1 MTSILQELKYAL
13 RSLSKKPSFTFVVV
27 GTLGLGIGANTAIF
41 GVIKAI
47 LLSPL
52 AYEDPDRVVM
62 VWSRWQGWDKTWV
75 SNAELLDYEERAKTL
90 SRIGAWSSRS
100 VNLTGEGEPER
111 VAAAAVTE
119 GLFPALGVSPFL
131 GRAFTPEEDR
141 PGNDAVAIL
150 GWTLWQRRYGGRAD
164 IVGRSVEVDGH
175 RRTVVGVMPRS
186 FKLPLDY
193 QEEGSTELWVPLAI
207 DRQNLSRGSHGL
219 FAAARLTP
227 GVSVAQATADLKAIT
242 AQLTEEGLYPP
253 QMRFEAFAVTVADE
267 VTGSIRPAL
276 VVLLVA
282 VGFLLLI
289 ACANVANLLLA
300 RADARQREIAVRTA
314 LGASRRR
321 LVQQLLIE
329 SIVLACLGGALGLAL
344 AYGGTVVLRAWS
356 PGSVPR
362 VAEVGV
368 DGTVLLFTL
377 AVSVA
382 TGVLFGLVPALRAS
396 RLDIA
401 DAFKE
406 GSHGSTVGA
415 RRQWLRRALVVSE
428 LGLAVVLL
436 IGAGLTLRSFWE
448 LRKIEPGFDASNV
461 LTFRLSLPQPT
472 YPDPMD
478 VVRFYN
484 ELLEKV
490 RSISGVQHAG
500 AVRLLPLTSTMGDWS
515 IVIEG
520 REPRPGD
527 NPKGDWQVVSEGY
540 FEAMGVQL
548 AEGRGIGRE
557 DRAETVQVVV
567 INQTMAN
574 IYWPGESA
582 IGKRFRMGGPDRPW
596 ITIVG
601 IVKDERQNEINEI
614 VKEKFYR
621 PMAQFHVSSGSPTR
635 AMTLVVKTAADPSSV
650 LVPIRDTIRSLDPNV
665 PVYDVQTMEDV
676 VSASVSE
683 PRFTLMLLG
692 LFACVS
698 LILASVG
705 IYGVLSY
712 LVGQRT
718 HEIGIRMA
726 LGAGAGAV
734 LRMVLKQAALLALAG
749 VVLGVAL
756 ALGLTRLMTGL
767 LYGVRPTDPLTFSG
781 IVVVLVSVALVASY
795 APARRAARV
804 DPMRALRTE

>member
-1 MTSILQELKYAL
+1 MASVLQELKYAL
-13 RSLSKKPSFTFVVV
+13 RSLSQKPAFTLVVIV
-27 GTLGLGIGANTAIF
+27 TLALGIGANTAIF
-41 GVIKAI
+41 SVIKAI

-111 VAAAAVTE
+111 VSAAAVTE
-119 GLFPALGVSPFL
+119 GLFPALGVSSLL
-131 GRAFTPEEDR
+131 GRAFTPEEDT
-141 PGNDAVAIL
+141 PGNDAVAVL
-150 GWTLWQRRYGGRAD
+150 GWTLWQRRYGGRTD
-164 IVGRSVEVDGH
+164 IVGRSVEVDGQ
-175 RRTVVGVMPRS
+175 RRTVVGVLPGS

-219 FAAARLTP
+219 FAAARLAP
-227 GVSVAQATADLKAIT
+227 GVSVEQATADLKAIT
-242 AQLTEEGLYPP
+242 TQLTEDGLYPRE
-253 QMRFEAFAVTVADE
+253 MRFEAFAVTVAEE

-276 VVLLVA
+276 VMLLVA

-314 LGASRRR
+314 LGAGRRR
-321 LVQQLLIE
+321 LVQQLLTE
-329 SIVLACLGGALGLAL
+329 SMVLACLGGTFGLAL
-344 AYGGTVVLRAWS
+344 AYGGTVLLRTWS
-356 PGSVPR
+356 PRSVPR

-368 DGTVLLFTL
+368 DGAILLFTL
-377 AVSVA
+377 AISVV

-401 DAFKE
+401 DSFKE
-406 GSHGSTVGA
+406 GSSASTIGT

-448 LRKIEPGFDASNV
+448 LRKIEPGFDSSNV
-461 LTFRLSLPQPT
+461 LTLRMSLPQATYSDPT
-472 YPDPMD
+472 D

-490 RSISGVQHAG
+490 RSVSGVQNAG
-500 AVRLLPLTSTMGDWS
+500 TVRLLPLTSTMGDWS
-515 IVIEG
+515 IEIEG

-527 NPKGDWQVVSEGY
+527 NPKGDWQVVSDGY
-540 FEAMGVQL
+540 FESMGVQL
-548 AEGRGIGRE
+548 VDGRSIGRN
-557 DRAETVQVVV
+557 DRAETLQVVV
-567 INQTMAN
+567 INQTMADL
-574 IYWPGESA
+574 YWPSESA
-582 IGKRFRMGGPDRPW
+582 IGKRFRMGGPERPW

-601 IVKDERQNEINEI
+601 IVRDERQNEINEI

-621 PMAQFHVSSGSPTR
+621 PMAQFHLSSGSSTR
-635 AMTLVVKTAADPSSV
+635 AMTLVVKTAADSGGV
-650 LVPIRDTIRSLDPNV
+650 LAPIRETIRSLDPNV

-676 VSASVSE
+676 VAASVSE

-692 LFACVS
+692 LFAGVS

-712 LVGQRT
+712 LVGQRI

-726 LGAGAGAV
+726 LGAGAGTV

-749 VVLGVAL
+749 MALGVTL

-767 LYGVRPTDPLTFSG
+767 LYGVRPTDPLTFLG
-781 IVVVLVSVALVASY
+781 IVVVLVTVALVASY

-804 DPMRALRTE
+804 DPMRALRME